1 MSSLRTGE
9 RDFALQQDS
18 VASHDVKIG
27 SQQALTSCSLL
38 DYPDIAPIAIHAYC
52 FVAASSLRANC
63 LVAMRSSAV
72 SLIPHERNPGMQ
84 RFRIQK
90 TECAESERRNARLGN
105 GTWI

>member
-1 MSSLRTGE
+1 MRIALSLRRHFVGLVERKIAYYCLFLRRLRWQAILIHYFVATSSLRT
-9 RDFALQQDS
+9 
-18 VASHDVKIG
+18 
-27 SQQALTSCSLL
+27 
-38 DYPDIAPIAIHAYC
+38 
-52 FVAASSLRANC
+52 NC
-63 LVAMRSSAV
+63 LAAMRSPAV